1 MTHAEQRT
9 AHRFQTDFDA
19 DCRMAGESWSA
30 RLRNISTTGCMMATP
45 EPGLPDGWMMR
56 LRVKGLPAIDAE
68 IIWRHRGHAGLRFLV
83 PLQPTAMEHLGFR
96 LAEPTRREPPPR
108 PHHTASNEASLS
120 SRLVKRVPPGENVIR
135 FPDTTARGL
144 TR

>member
-1 MTHAEQRT
+1 
-9 AHRFQTDFDA
+9 
-19 DCRMAGESWSA
+19 
-30 RLRNISTTGCMMATP
+30 
-45 EPGLPDGWMMR
+45 MMR

-68 IIWRHRGHAGLRFLV
+68 IVWRHRGHAGLRFLV

-96 LAEPTRREPPPR
+96 LAEAARRDPPPR
-108 PHHTASNEASLS
+108 PHHVPSSEASLNA
-120 SRLVKRVPPGENVIR
+120 RLVKRLPPGETVVR